1 MSVPH
6 DANLAN
12 FEELEGHCKLLSAK
26 LSSLTSGNA
35 PVQTAIEDLED
46 YYERAVQMRVMHN
59 TTLKEEI
66 FELKKKHS
74 ETMGNIFSAIGVFC
88 GGFFFLGAEE
98 ADLSLGGQGGAIRQG
113 AAWSPPPNP
122 PLYIKEGKVL
132 ISVN

>member
-1 MSVPH
+1 MSVQN

-26 LSSLTSGNA
+26 LSSMTSGNA

-59 TTLKEEI
+59 ATLKEEI
-66 FELKKKHS
+66 LELKKKHS

-88 GGFFFLGAEE
+88 GGFFFLVCYHYPRTVF
-98 ADLSLGGQGGAIRQG
+98 S
-113 AAWSPPPNP
+113 
-122 PLYIKEGKVL
+122 L
-132 ISVN
+132 ISGYWTYVLVGVVVFYGSRWSAKKEKLQ